1 MRSSLQALLCET
13 RRAAL
18 ALAEAADE
26 NLAPMG
32 VTSGQRALLETLARE
47 KQPLTPLALARK
59 QLVSLDII
67 DATLTQLSLRSWVGR
82 PSGAGLGRDAAL
94 VLTPAGHAFLADVH
108 AAEARL
114 LRRLE
119 SELGEQTI
127 GSTMKALRQLR
138 KCMPKPA
145 VTALAWS
152 GR

>member
-1 MRSSLQALLCET
+1 MRSSLKALLCET

-32 VTSGQRALLETLARE
+32 VTSRQRALLETLARE
-47 KQPLTPLALARK
+47 KQPLMPLALARK
-59 QLVSLDII
+59 QLVSLEII
-67 DATLTQLSLRSWVGR
+67 DTTLMQLCLRGWTERSSGTGLAHDAGFILTQAGR
-82 PSGAGLGRDAAL
+82 
-94 VLTPAGHAFLADVH
+94 AFLDDVR

-114 LRRLE
+114 LLRLE
-119 SELGEQTI
+119 SQMGEETI

-145 VTALAWS
+145 AIAVGWS
-152 GR
+152 GQ